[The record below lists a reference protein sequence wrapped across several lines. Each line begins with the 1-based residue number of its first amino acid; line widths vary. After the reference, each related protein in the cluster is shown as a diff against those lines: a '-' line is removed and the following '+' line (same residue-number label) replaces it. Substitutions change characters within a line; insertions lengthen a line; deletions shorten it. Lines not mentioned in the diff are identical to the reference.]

1 MKGDVFSEDGLICA
15 LNVLFLVH
23 KMSAHDDAGLSG
35 GKGEGGL

>member
-23 KMSAHDDAGLSG
+23 KMSAHDDGGPRG
-35 GKGEGGL
+35 GKGGGG